1 MSAAAAYPVVQ
12 WLHVLVMG
20 YWIGSDLVIN
30 QLAHYTA
37 RSAGMSGPDR
47 GRLWHFLM
55 DVDQHPRNALIL
67 SLPLGLTLA
76 AWIGL
81 SPITGGWLVLA
92 WVLSGLWFWQM
103 WATHLQG
110 ASALGATLRRLDW
123 WIRYVV
129 IAACVLAGGATLL
142 VGEPF
147 GARWLGAKVLLF
159 GGVIA
164 CGLGIRHYIRKYLEI
179 WPRAVDG
186 SASPADEAALRRNMR
201 EATWV
206 LVLLHVLV
214 VAIGLIGVLKP
225 F

>member
-1 MSAAAAYPVVQ
+1 MSAAYPVVQ

-30 QLAHYTA
+30 PLAHYTA
-37 RSAGMSGPDR
+37 RSVGLPPPERA
-47 GRLWHFLM
+47 RLWHFLM
-55 DVDQHPRNALIL
+55 DLDQHPRNAMIL
-67 SLPLGLTLA
+67 TVPLGLTLA
-76 AWIGL
+76 AWLGL
-81 SPITGGWLVLA
+81 SPITGPWLVLA
-92 WVLSGLWFWQM
+92 WVLSAIWFWQM
-103 WATHLQG
+103 WATHLQ
-110 ASALGATLRRLDW
+110 AATPRGDALRRWDW
-123 WIRYVV
+123 RIRYVL
-129 IAACVLAGGATLL
+129 IAGCVVTGGATLL

-179 WPRAVDG
+179 WPRAVG
-186 SASPADEAALRRNMR
+186 GTATAADEQALRKHMR
-201 EATWV
+201 EGTCV

-214 VAIGLIGVLKP
+214 LTIGVLGVLKP